1 MAATHFNGPVVS
13 EKGFQNGA
21 SAVEAIT
28 AGKTLTSADN
38 GKTFILSDA
47 ASGDITLPAVATNA
61 GFKCK
66 VICGFAI
73 TSASAVI
80 SAEGDNM
87 EGAMMVASTVV
98 DVPNV
103 DQINFIQSAE
113 NIGDWVTV
121 ASDGTY
127 WYVDGRAL
135 STGALTTTDA

>member
-1 MAATHFNGPVVS
+1 MSASHWSGPVVS
-13 EKGFQNGA
+13 ENGFQNGA
-21 SAVEAIT
+21 SSVVAIT

-47 ASGDITLPAVATNA
+47 ASGDITLPAVASSA
-61 GFKCK
+61 GFKIK

-98 DVPNV
+98 DVDNV
-103 DQINFIQSAE
+103 DQINFVQTAE

-121 ASDGTY
+121 TGDGTY

-135 STGALTTTDA
+135 TTGALTTTDA